1 MSTSLNPTADN
12 SFVAYSGSPPPF
24 GHAMHKYFG
33 FDPEYVNLN
42 HGSYGSLPLPVS
54 AACDAISRKIESN
67 PDRFMRL
74 ELAGLLLT
82 AQTRIANFINA
93 DPDEL
98 VFVPNASHG
107 IHTVL
112 WNFDWNEGDII
123 VGTTTTYKAVAM
135 MIQRQSDTPPHPEI
149 SIFNL
154 QYPTTQAAIVES
166 FTAHIR
172 TLKASLEAKQK
183 PDGPKLKI
191 VAVIDGIV
199 ANPGVLYPWRELTQ
213 ICREEG
219 VWSVIDAAHNLGQD
233 QNIDVGKVQPDFF
246 VSNCHKWL
254 FAKRGAAILYAPKR
268 NQPILKS
275 PFPTPR
281 FYVSPSDPSAASSTP
296 NFLNSFQRNGTRDPA
311 PYLSITAALDFRS
324 WLGGEAKIYAYCHS
338 LALAGG
344 QRLAELLGTELLDK
358 TGAQTLTMVDVA
370 LPLSD
375 AVPATPVVDEYIKET
390 LLLEWNV
397 YAAHYKHNG
406 RWWTRCSAQIW
417 NEISDFEYLGKA
429 FAAICLEV
437 EKKFGIKA
445 G

>member
-1 MSTSLNPTADN
+1 MAASPNPTADN
-12 SFVAYSGSPPPF
+12 RSDTYSGTPPPF
-24 GHAMHKYFG
+24 GHAVHKYFG

-54 AACDAISRKIESN
+54 AACEAISRKIESN
-67 PDRFMRL
+67 PDKFMRL
-74 ELAGLLLT
+74 ELPDLLLT
-82 AQTRIANFINA
+82 ARTRVANLINA
-93 DPDEL
+93 DPDEV

-112 WNFDWNEGDII
+112 WNFNWNKRDII
-123 VGTTTTYKAVAM
+123 VGTTTTYRDVAKT
-135 MIQRQSDTPPHPEI
+135 IERQGDTPPYPAV

-172 TLKASLEAKQK
+172 TLKGSLKTWQER
-183 PDGPKLKI
+183 DGPRLKV

-199 ANPGVLYPWRELTQ
+199 ANPGVLYPWRELVQ

-219 VWSVIDAAHNLGQD
+219 VWSVVDAAHNLGQD

-268 NQPILKS
+268 NQHILKS

-281 FYVSPSDPSAASSTP
+281 FYVSPSDLPAASSVP
-296 NFLNSFQRNGTRDPA
+296 NFLTSFQRNGTRDPA
-311 PYLSITAALDFRS
+311 PYLSVTAALDFRA
-324 WLGGEAKIYAYCHS
+324 WLGGEAKIYEYCHS

-344 QRLAELLGTELLDK
+344 QRLAEVLGTELLDK

-375 AVPATPVVDEYIKET
+375 AVPASPAVDEYIKET
-390 LLLEWNV
+390 LLLKWNV

-429 FAAICLEV
+429 FAAICLEL
-437 EKKFGIKA
+437 ERKFGTTA
-445 G
+445 